1 MKGLDTNLLVRYLT
15 RDDDDQYQKAKAY
28 LEAHCTQNNP
38 CLVNNIVLCE
48 LVWVLQSVYK
58 QERSAIIS
66 VLEKLLR
73 TKQLSFF
80 DKDAARA
87 ALRDFK
93 KSKADF
99 SDCLIGRLNTQAG
112 CNETASFD
120 QATDDLDTFA
130 LL

>member
-1 MKGLDTNLLVRYLT
+1 MKGLDTNLLVCYLT
-15 RDDDDQYQKAKAY
+15 RDDPDQYRKAKAF
-28 LEAHCTQNNP
+28 LEANCTQDNP

-48 LVWVLQSVYK
+48 LVWVLHE
-58 QERSAIIS
+58 QEKDAIVN

-73 TKQLSFF
+73 TKQPSFS

-99 SDCLIGRLNTQAG
+99 SDCLIGRPQHSSRVQRNGKLRPGN
-112 CNETASFD
+112 
-120 QATDDLDTFA
+120 
-130 LL
+130 